1 MCIGLHKTPNKALS
15 CLVLPC
21 LHVSL
26 GICFSWVREP
36 ISLVECVSSLV
47 TYNITSG
54 VCYAGKGKHITRN
67 YSRVGKTHF
76 TRDMCA
82 GEHISWGDTYHC
94 DVTLICGTP

>member
-1 MCIGLHKTPNKALS
+1 MYIGLYKTPNKALS
-15 CLVLPC
+15 CLVLSC

-26 GICFSWVREP
+26 GICFSQVREP

-54 VCYAGKGKHITRN
+54 VCYAGRGKHIT
-67 YSRVGKTHF
+67 GKTHF

-82 GEHISWGDTYHC
+82 GEHISYHRETHIT
-94 DVTLICGTP
+94 VTSH